1 MKTNL
6 SSQIKLDRVPSRYY
20 MPQGEIE
27 AAALTREEKVHTRI
41 FESVADGSSYLARHV
56 AEVIRKNVA
65 AKNRCVIALG
75 AGSATHAVY
84 TTLIEMC
91 ARGEVSFDKV
101 IVFNLNEFFPL
112 VPDGPSTLAR
122 LREVLLDH
130 VDIRPGNIHSI
141 NPAVTMEDM
150 YEYCKEYERKIDD

>member
-65 AKNRCVIALG
+65 ATNRCVITLR
-75 AGSATHAVY
+75 AGSATHAGY
-84 TTLIEMC
+84 TTLIYLC

-101 IVFNLNEFFPL
+101 IAVNRNEFLPL
-112 VPDGPSTLAR
+112 GP
-122 LREVLLDH
+122 
-130 VDIRPGNIHSI
+130 N
-141 NPAVTMEDM
+141 
-150 YEYCKEYERKIDD
+150 